1 MGQKMNYKAGL
12 VVCAVSV
19 MALSA
24 SAPARADIIDFTI
37 TGDGVTAT
45 GTLDIEGGQA
55 VSGSGGLSAPYGA
68 DTLSLLTFS
77 SAGVNNIG
85 NGTFSYRFGGGT
97 DLIGDT
103 AFPIDNNG
111 LIFAVSTPSDPGLNL
126 GLNIWSTGGQTYAAF
141 VAGNALPGTDNIIY
155 QQINDVS
162 ATFTAAVPEPST
174 WAMMIL
180 GFCGLGFMAY
190 RRQKNAAYSVV

>member
-1 MGQKMNYKAGL
+1 MSFKSGL
-12 VVCAVSV
+12 FVCAVGV

-24 SAPARADIIDFTI
+24 SAPARASIIDFTI

-55 VSGSGGLSAPYGA
+55 VSGSGSLSAPYGA

-77 SAGVNNIG
+77 SPGVNSAG
-85 NGTFSYRFGGGT
+85 SGTFSYRFGGGT

-103 AFPIDNNG
+103 AFPIDGNG
-111 LIFAVSTPSDPGLNL
+111 LIFAVNTPNDPGLDL
-126 GLNIWSTGGQTYAAF
+126 GLNIWSTGGETYAAF
-141 VAGNALPGTDNIIY
+141 VAGNALPGTTDIVY

-190 RRQKNAAYSVV
+190 RRKQNGAALSVA

>member
-1 MGQKMNYKAGL
+1 MNFKSGL
-12 VVCAVSV
+12 FVCAVSV

-24 SAPARADIIDFTI
+24 SAPARASIIDFTI

-55 VSGSGGLSAPYGA
+55 VSGSGSLSAPYGA

-77 SAGVNNIG
+77 SPGVNDAG
-85 NGTFSYRFGGGT
+85 NGNFSYRFGGGT

-103 AFPIDNNG
+103 AFPIDGNG
-111 LIFAVSTPSDPGLNL
+111 LIFAVSTPSDPGLDL

-141 VAGNALPGTDNIIY
+141 VAGNALPGAPPADIIY

-162 ATFTAAVPEPST
+162 VTFTAAVPEPST

-190 RRQKNAAYSVV
+190 RRKQNGPSLRLA